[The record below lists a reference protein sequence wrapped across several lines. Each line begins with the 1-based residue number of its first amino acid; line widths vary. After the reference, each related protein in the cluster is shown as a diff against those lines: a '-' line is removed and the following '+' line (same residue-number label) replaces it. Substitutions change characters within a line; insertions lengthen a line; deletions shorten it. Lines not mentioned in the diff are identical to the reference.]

1 MGYAGTGYGHTQTR
15 AQGTSPAYEEEGI
28 LTRMHLP
35 KGYEFD
41 ISREPVRY
49 GLRREDGFLIAEDTN
64 VAEEGGTRFR
74 GRGRNSFE
82 SLQDLAIALVN
93 ALEAYKGSRT
103 MNKSIITTGRRLES
117 IIKKTD

>member
-41 ISREPVRY
+41 IAQEPVRY
-49 GLRREDGFLIAEDTN
+49 RLRKENGLLIAEDTN

-74 GRGRNSFE
+74 GGGRNSFE
-82 SLQDLAIALVN
+82 ALQNLAIALVN
-93 ALEAYKGSRT
+93 TLVAYQGRRT
-103 MNKSIITTGRRLES
+103 MNEGIIATGRRLEL